1 MRRVAVLV
9 GMAVL
14 LGMAMTEVAC
24 NKLREEEQ
32 RRAQNDALA
41 LEHLKLKAEAI
52 QKDDVLNPTQV
63 RKRTEEFQ
71 KSIAL
76 QDQLKAQSKSADKKS
91 IYTIAVLPFTAGG
104 TSADWQKLAESFTLK
119 LTVQLSRVPKLKV
132 ISTEKIKTQRTQE
145 SPPTY
150 PWTTN
155 GLQTARNL
163 LGATAVVVGKL
174 SEEDQNMVLT
184 VQLVDLEANETLLW
198 AEQYKFKE
206 LKEGKA
212 EEVQKWREETIQ
224 RIADQVAQKLTS
236 GKVPQPAEK

>member
-41 LEHLKLKAEAI
+41 LENLKLKAEA
-52 QKDDVLNPTQV
+52 
-63 RKRTEEFQ
+63 
-71 KSIAL
+71 
-76 QDQLKAQSKSADKKS
+76 KSADKKS
-91 IYTIAVLPFTAGG
+91 IYTIAVLPFTADG
-104 TSADWQKLAESFTLK
+104 TSADRQKLAESFTLK

-132 ISTEKIKTQRTQE
+132 ISTEKIKSQRIQE

-163 LGATAVVVGKL
+163 LGATAAVVGRL
-174 SEEDQNMVLT
+174 SEEDQSMVLT

-206 LKEGKA
+206 LKDGKA

-224 RIADQVAQKLTS
+224 RIADQVAQELTS
-236 GKVPQPAEK
+236 DKVPQPTEK